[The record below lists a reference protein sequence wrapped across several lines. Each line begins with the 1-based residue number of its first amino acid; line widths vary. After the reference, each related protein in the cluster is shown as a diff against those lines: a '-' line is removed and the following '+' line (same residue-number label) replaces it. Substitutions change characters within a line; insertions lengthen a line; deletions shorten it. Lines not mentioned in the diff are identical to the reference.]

1 LPLCV
6 GQATWLRAVRVGKHS
21 QGVKMSTRLLAGF
34 VVAAG
39 LVAVAQ
45 APRVTQLV
53 EAQSQEAAAGAAP
66 TTAWGDPDLQGIWTR
81 DSEEPLQRPS
91 KFKDKEF
98 FTDQERADLDKLR
111 AEIIARDASTER
123 RTINGKGSAEQDVA
137 GAYNAEI
144 YTSHL
149 RLGKR
154 TAMVTDPKDGRLPDL
169 AERAKKEM
177 SELIAYSVALKQ
189 SSDVC
194 KNARPAC
201 RGGKYDP
208 TPSPRRLEPPPYY
221 ITGINGLPGGGGGVI
236 SRSDGPEDR
245 GHAERCMFS
254 ALPDF
259 GGFRRIVQSKN
270 QISILYDTSQGQAWI
285 RTVPI
290 SSAPHLPPHVR
301 QWWGDSRA
309 HWEGK
314 TLVVDV
320 TNFSPKSN
328 FNGAHENLHLI
339 ERWTRLDAD
348 TIEYTV
354 RVEDPTTWTAPWTA
368 THTMKKQDDLAN
380 RIYPEPRCHE
390 GNYGMAAL
398 LQGARADEA
407 AFKAGKGEDP
417 AKKCLGACGGFAGG
431 FADEGDDAN
440 PLR

>member
-1 LPLCV
+1 MF
-6 GQATWLRAVRVGKHS
+6 RRY
-21 QGVKMSTRLLAGF
+21 LAGIL
-34 VVAAG
+34 VTAG
-39 LVAVAQ
+39 IIGL
-45 APRVTQLV
+45 TQLPKTVQSV
-53 EAQSQEAAAGAAP
+53 EAQAQEAAAGPAP
-66 TTAWGDPDLQGIWTR
+66 TTPWGDPDLQGIWTR

-98 FTDQERADLDKLR
+98 FTDQERAELDKLR
-111 AEIIARDASTER
+111 AEIIARDASKER
-123 RTINGKGSAEQDVA
+123 RTINGKGSAEQDVG

-154 TAMVTDPKDGRLPDL
+154 TAMITDPKDGRLPDL

-177 SELIAYSVALKQ
+177 AALIEFSLMLKQ
-189 SSDVC
+189 ASDVC
-194 KNARPAC
+194 ENARPAC
-201 RGGKYDP
+201 RGGKYIP
-208 TPSPRRLEPPPYY
+208 TPSSRRDDVPPYY
-221 ITGINGLPGGGGGVI
+221 ITGLNGLPGGGGGVI
-236 SRSDGPEDR
+236 SRSNGPEDR
-245 GHAERCMFS
+245 GHGERCMS
-254 ALPDF
+254 SSIPDF

-270 QISILYDTSQGQAWI
+270 QVAIFYDTGQGQGWH

-290 SSAPHLPPHVR
+290 TNAPHAPANVR

-368 THTMKKQDDLAN
+368 THTMKKQDDQMN
-380 RIYPEPRCHE
+380 RIYMEPRCHE

-398 LQGARADEA
+398 LIGARSDEA
-407 AFKAGKGEDP
+407 AFKAGKAENP
-417 AKKCLGACGGFAGG
+417 AKKCLGACGGFAAG
-431 FADEGDDAN
+431 FADEGEDAN

>member
-1 LPLCV
+1 MFKRYL
-6 GQATWLRAVRVGKHS
+6 AAIAV
-21 QGVKMSTRLLAGF
+21 T
-34 VVAAG
+34 AG
-39 LVAVAQ
+39 LIAAARLSTTMQ
-45 APRVTQLV
+45 PV
-53 EAQSQEAAAGAAP
+53 EAQSPEAARGPAP
-66 TTAWGDPDLQGIWTR
+66 TTAWGDPDLEGIWTR

-91 KFKDKEF
+91 KYKDQEF
-98 FTDQERADLDKLR
+98 FTDQQRAELDQLRADILS
-111 AEIIARDASTER
+111 RDASEER
-123 RTINGKGSAEQDVA
+123 RTQGGKGSAEQDVG
-137 GAYNAEI
+137 GAYNAQI

-154 TAMVTDPKDGRLPDL
+154 TAMIVDPKDGRLPDL
-169 AERAKKEM
+169 APRAKQEM
-177 SELIAYSVALKQ
+177 AALTEYSLALKQ
-189 SSDVC
+189 ASDVC
-194 KNARPAC
+194 QNARPAC
-201 RGGKYDP
+201 RGGKYIP
-208 TPSPRRLEPPPYY
+208 TPSPRRFEAPPYY
-221 ITGINGLPGGGGGVI
+221 ITGVNGLPGGGGGVI

-245 GHAERCMFS
+245 GHGERCMAS

-259 GGFRRIVQSKN
+259 GGYRRIVQSKG
-270 QISILYDTSQGQAWI
+270 QISIQYDTGQGQGWH

-290 SSAPHLPPHVR
+290 SNAPHAPANVR

-309 HWEGK
+309 KWEGK

-354 RVEDPTTWTAPWTA
+354 RVEDLTTWVAPWTA
-368 THTMKKQDDLAN
+368 TYTMKKQDDQMN

-390 GNYGMAAL
+390 GNYGMGAL
-398 LQGARADEA
+398 LVGARSDEA

-431 FADEGDDAN
+431 FADEGEDAN